1 MHIKL
6 EVSKKIKGYI
16 IITIIIKQI
25 NVRRSYMQ
33 PLADRLRPKK
43 IEEMIGQTHIIGKGK
58 IINKLIE
65 NKNIPNM
72 ILYGP
77 PGTGKTTLAN
87 IVADVTGKK
96 YVKLNAVNCGV
107 KDIKEVIDSAK
118 RDLFSYNGIILMLD
132 EIQALNRK
140 QQQSLLEVI
149 EDGSVTL
156 IASTADN
163 PYFVVYKAILSRST
177 IFEFKTIEKHDIL
190 KGLKRAVKKLEL
202 DSNYESINVEEKA
215 LEYISETCNGDMRS
229 ALNKLE
235 LVFNIGIDI
244 GLNLVNITLD
254 NTIECSSIK
263 ILNYD
268 KGGDDGYSILSAF
281 HKSLRGSDADASIH
295 YLARLIKA
303 GDIQGIT
310 RRLLCV
316 ASEDVGLAVPQAITI
331 TEACVQAALQ
341 LGFPEA
347 RIPLAQATIYLAQ
360 CPKSNSAINAIDQ
373 ALSDLDNIETG
384 DIPLHLKD
392 SHYAGA
398 KDLGRGSEYKYPHDY
413 VNHYINQQYLPDPI
427 KDKKYYIPAENKNE
441 IAFDRYWKNLKN
453 IK

>member
-1 MHIKL
+1 
-6 EVSKKIKGYI
+6 
-16 IITIIIKQI
+16 
-25 NVRRSYMQ
+25 MQ
-33 PLADRLRPKK
+33 PLADRLRPQQ
-43 IEEMIGQTHIIGKGK
+43 IDDMIGQTHIIGKGK

-65 NKNIPNM
+65 NKTIPNM

-87 IVADVTGKK
+87 IIANVTGKK
-96 YVKLNAVNCGV
+96 YIKLNAVNCGTKEI
-107 KDIKEVIDSAK
+107 KDAIDSSK

-177 IFEFKTIEKHDIL
+177 IFEFKPINKNDIFVGLQKSVEKI
-190 KGLKRAVKKLEL
+190 KKL
-202 DSNYESINVEEKA
+202 NTYEIVNVGENA
-215 LEYISETCNGDMRS
+215 LEYIAQTCNGDMRS

-235 LVFNIGIDI
+235 LVVNLGTDI
-244 GLNLVNITLD
+244 TSNSVNITLENVMD
-254 NTIECSSIK
+254 CSTVK
-263 ILNYD
+263 MMNFD
-268 KGGDDGYSILSAF
+268 RGGDDGYSILSAF
-281 HKSLRGSDADASIH
+281 HKSLRGSDADAAIH
-295 YLARLIKA
+295 YLARLVKA

-331 TEACVQAALQ
+331 TEACVSAALQ

-360 CPKSNSAINAIDQ
+360 CPKSNSVISAIDL
-373 ALSDLDNIETG
+373 ALADLDSIETG
-384 DIPLHLKD
+384 DIPMHLKD
-392 SHYAGA
+392 AHYSGA
-398 KDLGRGSEYKYPHDY
+398 AKLGRGLEYKYPHDY
-413 VNHYINQQYLPDPI
+413 ENNYVDQQYLPEPI
-427 KDKKYYIPAENKNE
+427 KDRKYYTHGLNKNE
-441 IAFDRYWKNLKN
+441 KSFEQYWKTLKN
-453 IK
+453 KNN

>member
-1 MHIKL
+1 
-6 EVSKKIKGYI
+6 
-16 IITIIIKQI
+16 
-25 NVRRSYMQ
+25 MQ
-33 PLADRLRPKK
+33 PLADKLRPKN
-43 IEEMIGQTHIIGKGK
+43 IYDMVGQSHIIGKGK
-58 IINKLIE
+58 IINKLLD
-65 NKNIPNM
+65 NNTIPNM

-87 IVADVTGKK
+87 IIAKCTNKK

-107 KDIKEVIDSAK
+107 KEIKEVIDANK
-118 RDLFSYNGIILMLD
+118 QDLFSYNGILLMLD

-163 PYFVVYKAILSRST
+163 PYFVIYKAILSRST
-177 IFEFKTIEKHDIL
+177 IFEFKPIEKNDIIKGLERAIL
-190 KGLKRAVKKLEL
+190 KLNDLYT
-202 DSNYESINVEEKA
+202 YENIHIEDEA
-215 LEYISETCNGDMRS
+215 IEYIAQTCNGDMRS

-235 LVFNIGIDI
+235 LAFNVGIDI
-244 GLNLVNITLD
+244 PTNSVKVTLD
-254 NTIECSSIK
+254 DVINCSSVK

-268 KGGDDGYSILSAF
+268 RGGDDGYSILSAF
-281 HKSLRGSDADASIH
+281 HKSLRGSDADAAIH

-303 GDIQGIT
+303 GDIQSIT

-331 TEACVQAALQ
+331 TEACVSAALQ

-360 CPKSNSAINAIDQ
+360 CPKSNSVINAIDM
-373 ALSDLDNIETG
+373 AMYDLDNMETG
-384 DIPLHLKD
+384 DIPIHLKD
-392 SHYAGA
+392 AHYESA
-398 KDLGRGSEYKYPHDY
+398 KKLGRGVEYKYPHNFENNY
-413 VNHYINQQYLPDPI
+413 VEQQYLPDPI
-427 KDKKYYIPAENKNE
+427 KDKKYYIHGNNKNE
-441 IAFDRYWKNLKN
+441 NAFKNYWNVIKNKTN
-453 IK
+453 K

>member
-1 MHIKL
+1 
-6 EVSKKIKGYI
+6 
-16 IITIIIKQI
+16 
-25 NVRRSYMQ
+25 MQ
-33 PLADRLRPKK
+33 PLADRLRPQQ
-43 IEEMIGQTHIIGKGK
+43 IEDMVGQSHIIGKGK

-65 NKNIPNM
+65 NKTIPNM

-87 IVADVTGKK
+87 IIANVTGKK

-107 KDIKEVIDSAK
+107 KEINEVIDSAK

-177 IFEFKTIEKHDIL
+177 IFEFKQINKEDIL
-190 KGLKRAVKKLEL
+190 KGLQRAIERLKSINTY
-202 DSNYESINVEEKA
+202 DSINVEDKA
-215 LEYISETCNGDMRS
+215 LEYIAQTCNGDMRS

-235 LVFNIGIDI
+235 LVFNVGIDI
-244 GLNLVNITLD
+244 FSNTVNITLD
-254 NTIECSSIK
+254 NVIECSSVK
-263 ILNYD
+263 MLNYD

-281 HKSLRGSDADASIH
+281 HKSLRGSDIDASIH

-331 TEACVQAALQ
+331 TEACVSSALQ

-347 RIPLAQATIYLAQ
+347 RIPLSQATIYLAQ
-360 CPKSNSAINAIDQ
+360 CPKSNSAVMAIES
-373 ALSDLDNIETG
+373 ALADLDNIETG

-392 SHYAGA
+392 AHYLGA
-398 KDLGRGSEYKYPHDY
+398 KNLGRGVDYKYPHNY
-413 VNHYINQQYLPDPI
+413 PNHYIEQQYLPDAI
-427 KDKKYYIPAENKNE
+427 KDKKYYIPGENKNE
-441 IAFDRYWKNLKN
+441 KSFEQYWNSVKNNK
-453 IK
+453 

>member
-1 MHIKL
+1 
-6 EVSKKIKGYI
+6 
-16 IITIIIKQI
+16 
-25 NVRRSYMQ
+25 MQ
-33 PLADRLRPKK
+33 PLADRLRPQK
-43 IEEMIGQTHIIGKGK
+43 IDDMIGQTHIIGKDK

-65 NKNIPNM
+65 NKTIPNM

-87 IVADVTGKK
+87 IIANVTGKK
-96 YVKLNAVNCGV
+96 YIKLNAVNCGTKEI
-107 KDIKEVIDSAK
+107 KDAIDSSK

-132 EIQALNRK
+132 EIQSLNKK

-149 EDGSVTL
+149 EEGSVTL

-177 IFEFKTIEKHDIL
+177 IFEFKPINKNDIFN
-190 KGLKRAVKKLEL
+190 GLKRAIEKIKKFN
-202 DSNYESINVEEKA
+202 SYESIKFEEKA
-215 LEYISETCNGDMRS
+215 LHYISQTCNGDMRS

-235 LVFNIGIDI
+235 LVINLGTNIKNNSVD
-244 GLNLVNITLD
+244 ITLE
-254 NTIECSSIK
+254 NVMNCSTVK
-263 ILNYD
+263 MMNFD
-268 KGGDDGYSILSAF
+268 RGGDDGYSILSAF
-281 HKSLRGSDADASIH
+281 HKSIRGSDPDASIH

-331 TEACVQAALQ
+331 TEACVSAALQ

-360 CPKSNSAINAIDQ
+360 CPKSNSVLNAIDL
-373 ALSDLDNIETG
+373 ALSDLENLEIGE
-384 DIPLHLKD
+384 IPSHLKD
-392 SHYAGA
+392 AHYLDAS
-398 KDLGRGSEYKYPHDY
+398 KLGRGVGYKYPHDY
-413 VNHYINQQYLPDPI
+413 ENNYVEQQYLPKEIDNR
-427 KDKKYYIPAENKNE
+427 KYYIHGLNKNE
-441 IAFDRYWKNLKN
+441 KIFKEYWKSLKN
-453 IK
+453 TKCKNNKKF

>member
-1 MHIKL
+1 
-6 EVSKKIKGYI
+6 
-16 IITIIIKQI
+16 
-25 NVRRSYMQ
+25 MQ
-33 PLADRLRPKK
+33 PLADRLRPQQ
-43 IEEMIGQTHIIGKGK
+43 IDDMIGQSHIIGKGK

-65 NKNIPNM
+65 NKTIPNM

-87 IVADVTGKK
+87 IIANVTGKK
-96 YVKLNAVNCGV
+96 YIKLNAVNCGTKEI
-107 KDIKEVIDSAK
+107 KDAIDSSK

-177 IFEFKTIEKHDIL
+177 IFEFKPINKDDIFV
-190 KGLKRAVKKLEL
+190 GLKKSVEKIK
-202 DSNYESINVEEKA
+202 NINTYESVSVDEKA
-215 LEYISETCNGDMRS
+215 LEYIAQTCNGDMRS

-235 LVFNIGIDI
+235 LVANLGTDI
-244 GLNLVNITLD
+244 NANSVNITLENVMD
-254 NTIECSSIK
+254 CSTVK
-263 ILNYD
+263 MMNFD
-268 KGGDDGYSILSAF
+268 RGGDDGYSILSAF
-281 HKSLRGSDADASIH
+281 HKSLRGSDADAAIH
-295 YLARLIKA
+295 YLARLVKA

-331 TEACVQAALQ
+331 TEACVSAALQ

-360 CPKSNSAINAIDQ
+360 CPKSNSVINAIDL
-373 ALSDLDNIETG
+373 ALADLDTIETG
-384 DIPLHLKD
+384 DIPMHLKD
-392 SHYAGA
+392 AHYSGA
-398 KDLGRGSEYKYPHDY
+398 AKLGRGVEYKYPHDY
-413 VNHYINQQYLPDPI
+413 PNNYVDQQYLPDPI
-427 KDKKYYIPAENKNE
+427 KDRKYYNHGLNKNE
-441 IAFDRYWKNLKN
+441 TIYSNYWSKLKN
-453 IK
+453 K

>member
-1 MHIKL
+1 MK
-6 EVSKKIKGYI
+6 
-16 IITIIIKQI
+16 
-25 NVRRSYMQ
+25 
-33 PLADRLRPKK
+33 PLADRLRPK
-43 IEEMIGQTHIIGKGK
+43 EMDDMVGQSHIIGKGK
-58 IINKLIE
+58 IINKILE
-65 NKNIPNM
+65 NNNIPNM

-87 IVADVTGKK
+87 IIANITNKK

-107 KDIKEVIDSAK
+107 KEIKEVIDSNK
-118 RDLFSYNGIILMLD
+118 QDLFSYNGIILMLD

-163 PYFVVYKAILSRST
+163 PYFVVYKAILSRSS
-177 IFEFKTIEKHDIL
+177 IFEFKSIDKSDII
-190 KGLKRAVKKLEL
+190 KGLNRAVDKLK
-202 DSNYESINVEEKA
+202 DFYTYDSINIEDKA
-215 LEYISETCNGDMRS
+215 LEYIADTCNGDMRS

-235 LVFNIGIDI
+235 LAFNMGVDIATNSVNVSLDSVID
-244 GLNLVNITLD
+244 
-254 NTIECSSIK
+254 CSSVK
-263 ILNYD
+263 MLNYD

-281 HKSLRGSDADASIH
+281 HKSLRGSDPDASIH

-303 GDIQGIT
+303 GDIQSIT

-331 TEACVQAALQ
+331 TEACVSAALQ

-360 CPKSNSAINAIDQ
+360 CPKSDSVTNAIDM
-373 ALSDLDNIETG
+373 ALYDIDNIETG
-384 DIPLHLKD
+384 DIPIHLKD
-392 SHYAGA
+392 AHYAGA
-398 KDLGRGSEYKYPHDY
+398 KNLGRGVEYKYPHNY
-413 VNHYINQQYLPDPI
+413 VNHYVNQQYLPDAI
-427 KDKKYYIPAENKNE
+427 KDKKYYIPCNNKNE
-441 IAFDRYWKNLKN
+441 MAYDNYWTR
-453 IK
+453 IKSNSKK

>member
-1 MHIKL
+1 
-6 EVSKKIKGYI
+6 
-16 IITIIIKQI
+16 
-25 NVRRSYMQ
+25 MQ
-33 PLADRLRPKK
+33 PLADRLRPKE
-43 IEEMIGQTHIIGKGK
+43 IEDMVGQSHIIGKGK
-58 IINKLIE
+58 IINKILE
-65 NKNIPNM
+65 NNTIPNM

-87 IVADVTGKK
+87 IIANITNKK

-107 KDIKEVIDSAK
+107 KEIKEVIDSNK
-118 RDLFSYNGIILMLD
+118 QDLFSYNGILLMLD

-177 IFEFKTIEKHDIL
+177 IFEFKTIDKKDII
-190 KGLKRAVKKLEL
+190 KGLKRAVEKLKNL
-202 DSNYESINVEEKA
+202 YTYDSINVEEKA
-215 LEYISETCNGDMRS
+215 IEYISDTCNGDMRS

-235 LVFNIGIDI
+235 LAFNVGIDI
-244 GLNLVNITLD
+244 SSNSVNVTLD
-254 NTIECSSIK
+254 DVINCSSIK
-263 ILNYD
+263 MLNYD

-303 GDIQGIT
+303 GDLQSIT

-331 TEACVQAALQ
+331 TEACVSAALQ

-360 CPKSNSAINAIDQ
+360 CPKSNSVVNAIDM
-373 ALSDLDNIETG
+373 ALYDLDNIETG

-392 SHYAGA
+392 AHYAGA
-398 KDLGRGSEYKYPHDY
+398 KKLGRGVEYKYPHDY
-413 VNHYINQQYLPDPI
+413 PNHYIKQQYLPDAI
-427 KDKKYYIPAENKNE
+427 KDKKYYRPCNNKNE
-441 IAFDRYWKNLKN
+441 VAYDNYWLSIKNNSK
-453 IK
+453 

>member
-1 MHIKL
+1 MK
-6 EVSKKIKGYI
+6 
-16 IITIIIKQI
+16 
-25 NVRRSYMQ
+25 
-33 PLADRLRPKK
+33 PLADRLRPKD
-43 IEEMIGQTHIIGKGK
+43 INDMVGQSHIIGKGK
-58 IINKLIE
+58 IINKILE
-65 NKNIPNM
+65 NNNIPNM

-87 IVADVTGKK
+87 IIANITNKK

-107 KDIKEVIDSAK
+107 KEIKEVIDSNK
-118 RDLFSYNGIILMLD
+118 QDLFSYNGIILMLD

-163 PYFVVYKAILSRST
+163 PYFVVYKAILSRSS
-177 IFEFKTIEKHDIL
+177 IFEFKSINKKDII
-190 KGLKRAVKKLEL
+190 KGLNRASDKLKDL
-202 DSNYESINVEEKA
+202 YTYDSINIENKA
-215 LEYISETCNGDMRS
+215 LEYIADTCNGDMRN

-235 LVFNIGIDI
+235 LAFNMGIDI
-244 GLNLVNITLD
+244 STNSVNISLD
-254 NTIECSSIK
+254 SVVDCSSVK
-263 ILNYD
+263 MLNYD

-281 HKSLRGSDADASIH
+281 HKSLRGSDPDASIH

-303 GDIQGIT
+303 GDIQSIT

-331 TEACVQAALQ
+331 TEACVSAALQ

-360 CPKSNSAINAIDQ
+360 CPKSNSVINAIDM
-373 ALSDLDNIETG
+373 ALYDLDNIETG
-384 DIPLHLKD
+384 DIPTHLKD
-392 SHYAGA
+392 AHYAGA
-398 KDLGRGSEYKYPHDY
+398 KNLGRGVEYKYPHNY
-413 VNHYINQQYLPDPI
+413 ANHYVNQQYLPDAI
-427 KDKKYYIPAENKNE
+427 KDKRYYKPCNNKNEKAYDDYWTTLKYNSENKN
-441 IAFDRYWKNLKN
+441 N
-453 IK
+453 I

>member
-1 MHIKL
+1 
-6 EVSKKIKGYI
+6 
-16 IITIIIKQI
+16 
-25 NVRRSYMQ
+25 MQ
-33 PLADRLRPKK
+33 PLADKLRPK
-43 IEEMIGQTHIIGKGK
+43 ELEDMVGQSHIIGKGK
-58 IINKLIE
+58 IINKLLD
-65 NKNIPNM
+65 NNTIPNM

-87 IVADVTGKK
+87 IIANCTNKK

-107 KDIKEVIDSAK
+107 KEIKEVIDANK
-118 RDLFSYNGIILMLD
+118 QDLFSYNGILLMLD

-177 IFEFKTIEKHDIL
+177 IFEFKPIVKNDIL
-190 KGLKRAVKKLEL
+190 KGLNRAVNKMKSLYT
-202 DSNYESINVEEKA
+202 YESINIEEKA
-215 LEYISETCNGDMRS
+215 LEYIADTCNGDMRS

-235 LVFNIGIDI
+235 LVFNVGIDI
-244 GLNLVNITLD
+244 FNNRVEVTLD
-254 NTIECSSIK
+254 DVINCSSVK
-263 ILNYD
+263 MLNYD

-281 HKSLRGSDADASIH
+281 HKSLRGSDADGAIH

-303 GDIQGIT
+303 GDLQSIT

-331 TEACVQAALQ
+331 TEACVSAALQ

-360 CPKSNSAINAIDQ
+360 CPKSNSVINAIDM
-373 ALSDLDNIETG
+373 ALYDLDNIETG
-384 DIPLHLKD
+384 EIPNHLKD
-392 SHYAGA
+392 AHYAGA
-398 KDLGRGSEYKYPHDY
+398 KKLGRGVEYKFPHNFE
-413 VNHYINQQYLPDPI
+413 NHYVAQQYLPDAI
-427 KDKKYYIPAENKNE
+427 KDKKYYVHGKNKNE
-441 IAFDRYWKNLKN
+441 GAFENYWKVIKN
-453 IK
+453 KSK

>member
-1 MHIKL
+1 
-6 EVSKKIKGYI
+6 
-16 IITIIIKQI
+16 
-25 NVRRSYMQ
+25 MQ
-33 PLADRLRPKK
+33 PLADKLRPKN
-43 IEEMIGQTHIIGKGK
+43 IYDMVGQSHIIGKGK
-58 IINKLIE
+58 IINKLLD
-65 NKNIPNM
+65 NNTIPNM

-87 IVADVTGKK
+87 IIAKCTNKK

-107 KDIKEVIDSAK
+107 KEIKEVIDANK
-118 RDLFSYNGIILMLD
+118 QDLFSYNGILLMLD

-163 PYFVVYKAILSRST
+163 PYFVIYKAILSRST
-177 IFEFKTIEKHDIL
+177 IFEFKPIEKNDIIKGLERAIL
-190 KGLKRAVKKLEL
+190 KLNDLYT
-202 DSNYESINVEEKA
+202 YENIHIEDEA
-215 LEYISETCNGDMRS
+215 IEYIAQTCNGDMRS

-235 LVFNIGIDI
+235 LAFNVGIDI
-244 GLNLVNITLD
+244 PTNSVKVTLD
-254 NTIECSSIK
+254 DVINCSSVK

-268 KGGDDGYSILSAF
+268 RGGDDGYSILSAF
-281 HKSLRGSDADASIH
+281 HKSLRGSDADAAIH

-303 GDIQGIT
+303 GDIQSIT

-331 TEACVQAALQ
+331 TEACVSAALQ

-360 CPKSNSAINAIDQ
+360 CPKSNSVTKAIDM
-373 ALSDLDNIETG
+373 AMYDLDNMETG
-384 DIPLHLKD
+384 DIPIHLKD
-392 SHYAGA
+392 AHYAGA
-398 KDLGRGSEYKYPHDY
+398 KKLGRGVEYKYPHNFENNY
-413 VNHYINQQYLPDPI
+413 VEQQYLPNAI
-427 KDKKYYIPAENKNE
+427 KNKKYYIHGNNKNE
-441 IAFDRYWKNLKN
+441 NAFKNYWNVIKNK
-453 IK
+453 

>member
-1 MHIKL
+1 
-6 EVSKKIKGYI
+6 
-16 IITIIIKQI
+16 
-25 NVRRSYMQ
+25 MQ
-33 PLADRLRPKK
+33 PLADRLRPQQ
-43 IEEMIGQTHIIGKGK
+43 IDDMIGQTHIIGKGK

-65 NKNIPNM
+65 NKTIPNM

-87 IVADVTGKK
+87 IIANVTGKK
-96 YVKLNAVNCGV
+96 YIKLNAVNCGTKEI
-107 KDIKEVIDSAK
+107 KDAIDSSK

-177 IFEFKTIEKHDIL
+177 IFEFKPINKNDIFV
-190 KGLKRAVKKLEL
+190 GLKKSVEKIKKL
-202 DSNYESINVEEKA
+202 NTYEIVNVDENA
-215 LEYISETCNGDMRS
+215 LEYIAQTCNGDMRS

-235 LVFNIGIDI
+235 LVINLGTDI
-244 GLNLVNITLD
+244 TNNSVNITLENVMD
-254 NTIECSSIK
+254 CSTVK
-263 ILNYD
+263 MMNFD
-268 KGGDDGYSILSAF
+268 RGGDDGYSILSAF
-281 HKSLRGSDADASIH
+281 HKSLRGSDADAAIH
-295 YLARLIKA
+295 YLARLVKA

-331 TEACVQAALQ
+331 TEACVSAALQ

-360 CPKSNSAINAIDQ
+360 CPKSNSVISAIDS
-373 ALSDLDNIETG
+373 ALADLDRIETG
-384 DIPLHLKD
+384 DIPMHLKD
-392 SHYAGA
+392 AHYSGA
-398 KDLGRGSEYKYPHDY
+398 AKLGRGLEYKYPHDY
-413 VNHYINQQYLPDPI
+413 ENNYVDQQYLPDPI
-427 KDKKYYIPAENKNE
+427 KDRKYYTHGLNKNE
-441 IAFDRYWKNLKN
+441 KSFEQYWKTLKN
-453 IK
+453 KNN

>member
-1 MHIKL
+1 
-6 EVSKKIKGYI
+6 
-16 IITIIIKQI
+16 
-25 NVRRSYMQ
+25 MQ
-33 PLADRLRPKK
+33 PLADRLRPQQ
-43 IEEMIGQTHIIGKGK
+43 IDDMVGQSHIIGKGK
-58 IINKLIE
+58 ILNRLIHNKS
-65 NKNIPNM
+65 IPNM
-72 ILYGP
+72 ILFGP

-87 IVADVTGKK
+87 IIAAITGKK

-107 KDIKEVIDSAK
+107 KEIKEVIDATK
-118 RDLFSYNGIILMLD
+118 IDLFSYNGIILMLD

-177 IFEFKTIEKHDIL
+177 IFEFKPIQKKDIF
-190 KGLKRAVKKLEL
+190 KGLKRAVDKFEEL
-202 DSNYESINVEEKA
+202 YTYETINVEEKA

-235 LVFNIGIDI
+235 LVFNTGIDI
-244 GLNLVNITLD
+244 ASNSVNITLE
-254 NTIECSSIK
+254 NVVECSSIK
-263 ILNYD
+263 MLNYD
-268 KGGDDGYSILSAF
+268 KGGDDAYSIMSAF

-295 YLARLIKA
+295 YLARLVKA

-331 TEACVQAALQ
+331 TQACVASALQ

-360 CPKSNSAINAIDQ
+360 CPKSDSVIKAIDV
-373 ALSDLDNIETG
+373 ALSDLDNIEIG
-384 DIPLHLKD
+384 DIPLNLKD
-392 SHYAGA
+392 AHYSGA
-398 KDLGRGSEYKYPHDY
+398 KDLGRGLDYKYPHNY
-413 VNHYINQQYLPDPI
+413 ENHYVKQQYLPDPI
-427 KDKKYYIPAENKNE
+427 KDKNYYVPCENKNE
-441 IAFDRYWKNLKN
+441 IAFKQYWNS
-453 IK
+453 IKKGE

>member
-1 MHIKL
+1 
-6 EVSKKIKGYI
+6 
-16 IITIIIKQI
+16 
-25 NVRRSYMQ
+25 MQ
-33 PLADRLRPKK
+33 PLADRLRPQQ
-43 IEEMIGQTHIIGKGK
+43 IEDMVGQSHIIGKGK

-65 NKNIPNM
+65 NKTIPNM

-87 IVADVTGKK
+87 IIANVTGKK

-107 KDIKEVIDSAK
+107 KEINEVIDSAK

-177 IFEFKTIEKHDIL
+177 IFEFKQINKEDIL
-190 KGLKRAVKKLEL
+190 KGLQRAVERLKSINTY
-202 DSNYESINVEEKA
+202 DSINVEDKA
-215 LEYISETCNGDMRS
+215 LEYIAQTCNGDMRS

-235 LVFNIGIDI
+235 LVFNVGIDI
-244 GLNLVNITLD
+244 VSNTVNITLD
-254 NTIECSSIK
+254 NVIECSSVK
-263 ILNYD
+263 MLNYD

-281 HKSLRGSDADASIH
+281 HKSLRGSDIDASIH

-331 TEACVQAALQ
+331 TEACVSSALQ

-347 RIPLAQATIYLAQ
+347 RIPLSQATIYLAQ
-360 CPKSNSAINAIDQ
+360 CPKSNSAVMAIES
-373 ALSDLDNIETG
+373 ALADLDNIETG
-384 DIPLHLKD
+384 DIPLHLTD
-392 SHYAGA
+392 AHYLGA
-398 KDLGRGSEYKYPHDY
+398 KNLGRGVDYKYPHNY
-413 VNHYINQQYLPDPI
+413 PNHYVKQQYLPDAI
-427 KDKKYYIPAENKNE
+427 KDKKYYIPGENKNE
-441 IAFDRYWKNLKN
+441 KSFEQYWNSVKNNK
-453 IK
+453 